1 MVGKTKKHTETCR
14 KGRFFPIF
22 AGMPWT
28 DVSRCRGGSA
38 PGPLGKGLGGVDE
51 IVERNMNEKLDGKM
65 SSITCYSSPEERK
78 NRMKRHSP

>member
-1 MVGKTKKHTETCR
+1 MVEKTKKVPPQTCR
-14 KGRFFPIF
+14 KGHIFFRFF

-65 SSITCYSSPEERK
+65 SSIT
-78 NRMKRHSP
+78 

>member
-1 MVGKTKKHTETCR
+1 MVEKTKKAPPKHAG
-14 KGRFFPIF
+14 KAGFFPIF

-65 SSITCYSSPEERK
+65 SSIT
-78 NRMKRHSP
+78 